1 MWLYISRIYREIC
14 NGGKQ
19 TYCLDGNPVFLWVI
33 TYLVTKYYCVHIFR
47 AQNYLEL
54 DVGFFFK
61 KRLFAYCSDA
71 GVPLSTNYYL
81 GTRYLRNVLSTKPNP
96 QAILWQYEIFSYNL
110 GYWVQIAIIFRCW
123 FAQRGNIL

>member
-1 MWLYISRIYREIC
+1 MCDVRQIYLEDDNQNHISLYRLYSSIIFIWLHDFEFCGCILVEYREIC
-14 NGGKQ
+14 NDGKQ

-61 KRLFAYCSDA
+61 KRLFAY
-71 GVPLSTNYYL
+71 L
-81 GTRYLRNVLSTKPNP
+81 VL
-96 QAILWQYEIFSYNL
+96 
-110 GYWVQIAIIFRCW
+110 
-123 FAQRGNIL
+123 